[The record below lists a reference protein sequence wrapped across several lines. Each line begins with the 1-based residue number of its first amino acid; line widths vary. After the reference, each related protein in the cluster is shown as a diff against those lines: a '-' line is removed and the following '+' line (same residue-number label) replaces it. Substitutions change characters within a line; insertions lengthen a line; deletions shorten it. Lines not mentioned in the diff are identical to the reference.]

1 MNKKGKG
8 KNPNAFG
15 RKDDT
20 ILLTEQKENIVI
32 KVLTL
37 GQSFLTCELFFWF
50 NFCHPCFETGALLFG
65 RSVFVHL
72 LKT

>member
-20 ILLTEQKENIVI
+20 ILLTKQKGNIVV

-37 GQSFLTCELFFWF
+37 GQSFLTCELFF
-50 NFCHPCFETGALLFG
+50 
-65 RSVFVHL
+65 
-72 LKT
+72 